1 MLFPFESETL
11 SDLLPLVV
19 IHQALLLVFFCQ
31 NKKPNSAKVANKGV
45 LQKDSDSQTF
55 KRCT

>member
-19 IHQALLLVFFCQ
+19 IHQALLLVFF
-31 NKKPNSAKVANKGV
+31 AKQKTQQRKGG
-45 LQKDSDSQTF
+45 K
-55 KRCT
+55 